1 MATPLEITRTYP
13 VVGPNVVAFAKVN
26 AAGATSAG
34 VRIGENQISL
44 VQARN
49 YAAAL
54 TAACDGLEDL
64 AAQASALYQRG

>member
-34 VRIGENQISL
+34 VRIGE
-44 VQARN
+44 
-49 YAAAL
+49 
-54 TAACDGLEDL
+54 DL